1 MATTSD
7 LRVCQSCWGNRP
19 VGSHNCMGVW
29 FSEIERRL
37 VVCHCT
43 CVEMYLKWD
52 ALRVKAYAD
61 AYPPTEKHSDLTTID
76 HGHDMGERW
85 LSDPFGEE

>member
-1 MATTSD
+1 
-7 LRVCQSCWGNRP
+7 
-19 VGSHNCMGVW
+19 
-29 FSEIERRL
+29 
-37 VVCHCT
+37 
-43 CVEMYLKWD
+43 MYLKWD